1 METFK
6 DINKDININIKNI
19 EKVFELCDDLVK
31 RKFAVGRH
39 KELWLYVAYIDMMA
53 DNSVIDKNI
62 MKQLITSIRLTPPS
76 MNTFYTPDNDIFE
89 GLKDGGISASDMK
102 EEVNFEGVVNS
113 ILSGDTVLFIDGFEK
128 AIIISSK
135 GFPSRGVPSSET
147 EVVIR
152 GSRDAFSEGFR
163 INTTLIRRRIKDSRL
178 KLEQSEVGNRT
189 KTSLG
194 LMYMEDLV
202 RPHIL
207 ETVKDRIADIN
218 IDAVLESGYIEQLI
232 EENWSSPFP
241 QAQSTERPDKVAAAI
256 LEGRIA
262 IVLDNT
268 PFVLIVPATLDTFF
282 QSPDD
287 YYQRFELASMLRI
300 MRFIAGFLALT
311 ISGLYIATAVF
322 HPSMIPTSLMLKM
335 ASARMNVPFPI
346 VVEILI
352 MEAAFELL
360 KEAGIRLPAPIGS
373 TIGIVGGL
381 IVGQAAVEAG
391 IVSPIAVI
399 VVAFGGICSF
409 VLPSVSLVNAFRML
423 KFLLIFFSACFG
435 FVGFW
440 LGILLISIH
449 LASLKSFDIPYMFPF
464 VSGEA
469 NNYSDFKD
477 SIFRV
482 PLFKMRKRPIFC
494 NPDAVIRQG
503 GDDE

>member
-1 METFK
+1 M
-6 DINKDININIKNI
+6 
-19 EKVFELCDDLVK
+19 
-31 RKFAVGRH
+31 
-39 KELWLYVAYIDMMA
+39 
-53 DNSVIDKNI
+53 
-62 MKQLITSIRLTPPS
+62 
-76 MNTFYTPDNDIFE
+76 
-89 GLKDGGISASDMK
+89 
-102 EEVNFEGVVNS
+102 
-113 ILSGDTVLFIDGFEK
+113 
-128 AIIISSK
+128 
-135 GFPSRGVPSSET
+135 
-147 EVVIR
+147 
-152 GSRDAFSEGFR
+152 
-163 INTTLIRRRIKDSRL
+163 
-178 KLEQSEVGNRT
+178 
-189 KTSLG
+189 
-194 LMYMEDLV
+194 

-300 MRFIAGFLALT
+300 LRFVAGFLALA

-409 VLPSVSLVNAFRML
+409 VLPSISLVNAFRML
-423 KFLLIFFSACFG
+423 KFLLIFLSAGFG

-440 LGILLISIH
+440 IGILLISIH

-464 VSGEA
+464 VSGEV

-482 PLFKMRKRPIFC
+482 PIFKMRKRPIFC
-494 NPDAVIRQG
+494 NPDAVTRQG
-503 GDDE
+503 GDE